1 MVFDLSTQL
10 LASMSWVEGSFREF
24 LMLASKAISQCHNFL
39 RRNRWPWRPS
49 TRYGVNNRPMAA
61 SSGIEGS
68 PRPAVLGDVLGTVP
82 PDPHGHQNCSQSRCI
97 FSVVNLMSWIT
108 VAKRPCYGQLKI
120 NPSYTIILYY
130 VLMWFVYYGGPPT
143 AVNTVLAI
151 IANGGQA
158 IIVIYRE
165 AVEIH

>member
-1 MVFDLSTQL
+1 MR
-10 LASMSWVEGSFREF
+10 LAPYRMIRIAIQTARE
-24 LMLASKAISQCHNFL
+24 A
-39 RRNRWPWRPS
+39 
-49 TRYGVNNRPMAA
+49 
-61 SSGIEGS
+61 
-68 PRPAVLGDVLGTVP
+68 GTF
-82 PDPHGHQNCSQSRCI
+82 
-97 FSVVNLMSWIT
+97 FSVVDIMPCIT

-151 IANGGQA
+151 IANVGQA